1 MKSKYIYLTI
11 SIALLSYSCNTGIS
25 QQELAA
31 TVAAQTVTVTYD
43 LNGGTGSVPTQS
55 KGKSEYVILHGSNY
69 LTPPQDESYFKGW
82 STTATGEMK
91 YKAGDRYTEGKSITL
106 YAVWGTKDSP
116 GGGSSGGG
124 SPGGGSS
131 GGGSPGGG
139 SSGGGSPGGGSSKTW
154 TITYYTV
161 KKDQNS
167 WKKLSVDVSYPKAT
181 LNFLAGSEEDNEG
194 IQRTPEREFRG
205 WNTRA
210 DGHGVHYGVND
221 EYMKNSVTDNTFY
234 AEWSIPIKTV
244 EDFNKIESGGDLNYF
259 LSNDINF
266 QRQTSGTKDLTFTGI
281 LDGAGH
287 TISGI
292 RNSEVFETVGGNARI
307 FDLTLKDIQI
317 TVQGTSGEPVGILAG
332 SIEDTA
338 SINKVTVGSGV
349 ITLTNGDVG
358 GLVGHM
364 AGGTISDCSIGENN
378 QNDVHIII
386 NQGYAGGLVGV
397 MKGGLIQDTR
407 AIYVNFT
414 NSNMPAIHLG
424 SFVGFMSAGTIIQNN
439 PPTPRILTTGPLGA
453 KNHIGSAS
461 KDNVNC
467 NTGISQQE
475 LAATV
480 AAQTVTVTYD
490 LNGGTGSLN
499 PKRTQKGTY
508 VTLASGDVLTP
519 PPPDAN
525 NGQKKS
531 FLVWSTTQDENSE
544 GGEHYIGGMI
554 YRAEKDLKL
563 YALWGTDVTYEVTF
577 DPNGGKNPSG
587 NKGLFSLSARKYKP
601 LLIPNNINKVLKRY
615 NYPPHSGDYLF
626 NGWNTE
632 KDGRGE
638 HYDRGSYYK
647 MGKDSITL
655 YAEWVIGIDGNS
667 YGIDKMA
674 DIIGD
679 SSVGSGSQEHFKLM
693 SSGSQLVEDPKT
705 GTKDFQGIFDGDDF
719 YLRFKI
725 TDKRGKAEVFLRC

>member
-106 YAVWGTKDSP
+106 YAVWGTK
-116 GGGSSGGG
+116 GSSGGG
-124 SPGGGSS
+124 SL
-131 GGGSPGGG
+131 
-139 SSGGGSPGGGSSKTW
+139 KRW
-154 TITYYTV
+154 TITYYTT

-167 WKKLSVDVSYPKAT
+167 WNKMSVYVSYPKAT

-194 IQRTPEREFRG
+194 IHRTPEREFRG
-205 WNTRA
+205 WNTQA

-287 TISGI
+287 TISG

-364 AGGTISDCSIGENN
+364 AGGTISNCRIGTGTK
-378 QNDVHIII
+378 
-386 NQGYAGGLVGV
+386 QGLTQVTLQVTQGHAGGLVGV

-461 KDNVNC
+461 KDNVKYP
-467 NTGISQQE
+467 TGWSIGSEIKSQ
-475 LAATV
+475 
-480 AAQTVTVTYD
+480 
-490 LNGGTGSLN
+490 
-499 PKRTQKGTY
+499 K
-508 VTLASGDVLTP
+508 
-519 PPPDAN
+519 
-525 NGQKKS
+525 
-531 FLVWSTTQDENSE
+531 NS
-544 GGEHYIGGMI
+544 
-554 YRAEKDLKL
+554 
-563 YALWGTDVTYEVTF
+563 
-577 DPNGGKNPSG
+577 N
-587 NKGLFSLSARKYKP
+587 
-601 LLIPNNINKVLKRY
+601 IP
-615 NYPPHSGDYLF
+615 
-626 NGWNTE
+626 
-632 KDGRGE
+632 
-638 HYDRGSYYK
+638 
-647 MGKDSITL
+647 
-655 YAEWVIGIDGNS
+655 
-667 YGIDKMA
+667 
-674 DIIGD
+674 
-679 SSVGSGSQEHFKLM
+679 
-693 SSGSQLVEDPKT
+693 
-705 GTKDFQGIFDGDDF
+705 
-719 YLRFKI
+719 
-725 TDKRGKAEVFLRC
+725 